1 MQGTNTMRVPWNC
14 FSLISNLLIF
24 LPYISSFLLH
34 RCTKAPFSIREL
46 LSEERI
52 LVSPSSSWGSN
63 CCCSLTS
70 RSTSSSSSNN
80 GRSLYWRY
88 NVETSTFARS
98 RVIIADDDDDD
109 NNDTGDEGGIIDIQY
124 QEGRTISRRKTL
136 THLVATATAV
146 LVVSSSP
153 FGTTNN
159 NNNNLAMATVGTLP
173 ELKEANAILQG
184 ITVSVADESQQDSM
198 IKFLVDGFLFQ
209 VLRQRTVG
217 TVTDTV
223 S

>member
-1 MQGTNTMRVPWNC
+1 MRVPWNC
-14 FSLISNLLIF
+14 YSLISNLLLL

-34 RCTKAPFSIREL
+34 RCTKAPLIIQEP
-46 LSEERI
+46 LSERI

-63 CCCSLTS
+63 CCRLTS
-70 RSTSSSSSNN
+70 RSSCSSNN
-80 GRSLYWRY
+80 GRSLLRWW
-88 NVETSTFARS
+88 NTVEISAFARP
-98 RVIIADDDDDD
+98 RVIITDDD
-109 NNDTGDEGGIIDIQY
+109 NDDGNTNDESEIIDIHP
-124 QEGRTISRRKTL
+124 QEGHTISRRRTL
-136 THLVATATAV
+136 THLVATATAAT
-146 LVVSSSP
+146 VVSSSP
-153 FGTTNN
+153 FGTNN
-159 NNNNLAMATVGTLP
+159 SYLAMAAVGTLP
-173 ELKEANAILQG
+173 ELKDANAILQG